1 MVATFSVTSP
11 VVTVLLNVM
20 VLFEEL
26 KFDDGVVKVKTGKSM
41 APGGVLVTF
50 AVSVAVPAKP
60 SNVVSV
66 TRPVPDE
73 PCVAMVIGV
82 REAAVKLNPLTLI
95 VRVPEIAVLL
105 FESVTCTVK
114 L

>member
-1 MVATFSVTSP
+1 M
-11 VVTVLLNVM
+11 LLNVM

-41 APGGVLVTF
+41 APGGVPVTL
-50 AVSVAVPAKP
+50 AVSVAVPVNP
-60 SNVVSV
+60 LTTFNVR
-66 TRPVPDE
+66 RPVPDE
-73 PCVAMVIGV
+73 PCVAIVIGAS
-82 REAAVKLNPLTLI
+82 EAAVKLNPLTAI
-95 VRVPEIAVLL
+95 VRVPESAVLL